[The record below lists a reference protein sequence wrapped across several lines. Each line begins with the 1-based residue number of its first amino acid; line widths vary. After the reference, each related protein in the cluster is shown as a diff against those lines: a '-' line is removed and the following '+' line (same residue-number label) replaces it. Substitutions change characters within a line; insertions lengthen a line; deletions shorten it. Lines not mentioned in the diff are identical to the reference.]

1 MNKRRV
7 CICITVLSTALLLIY
22 EFLGADFLFGEG
34 IDPTVRQLA
43 DMTVTRALGGV
54 IFLTLLVHHGY
65 RVKNPI
71 RAPFGRSLVFALP
84 AIAVVVNNLPIYP
97 LVSGIA
103 TVSAPGWKVLLLAAE
118 CLCIGFFEE
127 TCFRGVILLGF
138 LEKRRETKR
147 KQLYAILLS
156 SAVFGG
162 IHLVNLFLGASPVA
176 VLMQIGYS
184 FLIGAM
190 CSVVLLKTANIWLCV
205 VLHATFDFCGALVPT
220 LGQGII
226 WEPFTVTLTA
236 VIAVATTVFYTVAF
250 FRMKSE
256 ELSRIYKEKAK

>member
-1 MNKRRV
+1 MSKRKV
-7 CICITVLSTALLLIY
+7 CICITVFATALLLIY
-22 EFLGADFLFGEG
+22 EFLGAGFFFGE
-34 IDPTVRQLA
+34 IEDPTIRQLT

-54 IFLTLLVHHGY
+54 IFLALLVHLGY
-65 RVKNPI
+65 RVKNPV
-71 RAPFGRSLVFALP
+71 RAPFWKSMAFALP

-97 LVSGIA
+97 LASGIA
-103 TVSAPGWKVLLLAAE
+103 TVSAPTWNILLLAAE
-118 CLCIGFFEE
+118 CFCIGFFEE

-138 LEKRRETKR
+138 MEKRRDTKLR
-147 KQLYAILLS
+147 QLYAILLS

-162 IHLVNLFLGASPVA
+162 IHLVNLFFGASPVA

-190 CSVVLLKTANIWLCV
+190 CSVILLKTANIWLCV
-205 VLHATFDFCGALVPT
+205 MLHAVFDFCGALVPT

-226 WEPFTVTLTA
+226 WEPLTITLTA

-250 FRMKSE
+250 IRIRSE
-256 ELSRIYKEKAK
+256 EIARIYNK

>member
-1 MNKRRV
+1 MSKRSV
-7 CICITVLSTALLLIY
+7 CICITVFSTALLLLY
-22 EFLGADFLFGEG
+22 EFLGVELFFGE
-34 IDPTVRQLA
+34 IVDPTIKRLV

-54 IFLTLLVHHGY
+54 IFLVLLIHLGY

-71 RAPFGRSLVFALP
+71 RAPFWRSMAFALP

-97 LVSGIA
+97 LISGIA
-103 TVSAPGWKVLLLAAE
+103 TVSAPAWKILLLAAE
-118 CLCIGFFEE
+118 CFCIGFFEE

-138 LEKRRETKR
+138 MEKRMDTKL

-190 CSVVLLKTANIWLCV
+190 CSVILLKTANIWLCV
-205 VLHATFDFCGALVPT
+205 MLHAVFDFCGALVPT

-226 WEPFTVTLTA
+226 WEPLTVTLTV
-236 VIAVATTVFYTVAF
+236 VIAVATTVFYTAAF
-250 FRMKSE
+250 IKIRSE
-256 ELSRIYKEKAK
+256 EIARIYNK